1 LNDTPYRRVL
11 AVLCESMSRI
21 NADALLNR
29 ALAVCTLTPE
39 TMESKHS
46 ILLMAPLAPGLRVF
60 LGDANARTVL
70 AKIRALHKTGVAP
83 AARVEVRAEADIL
96 NARLAAREHCVAH
109 GVSSFTQQR
118 VLTVVSELARNIV
131 AYSRGGHIDLGSDD
145 GVITVSAS
153 DTGPG
158 IPNLDEIL
166 AGRYRSRTGLGLGI
180 LGVKRLS
187 THMHIESAPEGT
199 LVVAKVT
206 LA

>member
-1 LNDTPYRRVL
+1 MTDTPYRRVL

-21 NADALLNR
+21 NADALLGR
-29 ALAVCTLTPE
+29 ALAVCNLTPD
-39 TMESKHS
+39 TLESKHA
-46 ILLMAPLAPGLRVF
+46 IVLMAPLAPGLRVF
-60 LGDANARTVL
+60 LGDTGARAVL
-70 AKIRALHKTGVAP
+70 AKIRALHKSGTVP
-83 AARVEVRAEADIL
+83 AARVEVRVEPDIL
-96 NARLAAREHCVAH
+96 HARLAAREHCVAH

-131 AYSRGGHIDLGSDD
+131 AYSKGGHIDLGSDD
-145 GVITVSAS
+145 GVITVCAT

-158 IPNLDEIL
+158 ITNLDEIL

-187 THMHIESAPEGT
+187 TAMHIESAPDGT
-199 LVVAKVT
+199 LVVAKVA

>member
-1 LNDTPYRRVL
+1 MSDTPYRRVL

-21 NADALLNR
+21 NADALLGR
-29 ALAVCTLTPE
+29 ALSVCNLTPE
-39 TMESKHS
+39 TMESKHA
-46 ILLMAPLAPGLRVF
+46 IVLMAPLAPGLRVF
-60 LGDANARTVL
+60 LGETGARAVL
-70 AKIRALHKTGVAP
+70 AKIRALHKSGAVP
-83 AARVEVRAEADIL
+83 AARVEVRGEPDIL
-96 NARLAAREHCVAH
+96 SARLAAREHCVAH

-131 AYSRGGHIDLGSDD
+131 AYSKGGHIDLGSDD
-145 GVITVSAS
+145 GVITVRAT

-158 IPNLDEIL
+158 IANLDEIL

-187 THMHIESAPEGT
+187 TDMHIESAPDGT
-199 LVVAKVT
+199 LVVAKVA